1 MKLKWKVSII
11 ISLILVIFS
20 SLLGT
25 IIYIKVTGLINRN
38 IAKELDSNS
47 NIGMIVLD
55 KKYPGD
61 WNVIDGK
68 LYKGNVLINED
79 FSIVDEIKDKT
90 NIYAT
95 LFLGETRI
103 VTNIKDQNGKR
114 SVGTKASEEVINAV
128 LKSGQSYVGKVNI
141 QGIEAEGHYVPLRDS
156 SGRIIGMW
164 FVGISYEEVSKEL
177 STLTFYIIL
186 LSLSMI
192 FIGILISIFISR
204 YVTKDLEIIQKDVN
218 FFAQGN
224 LSIKMHEKI
233 LKRKDEIGY
242 IGKTIEGMQNG
253 IKGIV
258 TDVLKETDII
268 GENIDKTNIQLNKLH
283 TDVEII
289 SAITEELSAGLEE
302 TAASA
307 HEMNESAMRIE
318 GFVENTTEKSKEG
331 KEAAVKIKLR
341 AEELKLK
348 ALNSEEMAKNI
359 YDKTQQSIINSI
371 EKSKSIEQI
380 KLLSDTIFNIASQ
393 TNLLSLNAAIES
405 ARAGEAGKGFSVVA
419 EEVRKLAESS
429 QEAAADI
436 QKVTKLVIESVDGLV
451 QDSKSMLEFMDNNV
465 LKDYETL
472 VEAGEKYNEDAV
484 FVEALVSDFLRTAQ
498 ELQNS
503 IKDIVKII
511 NEISSSAHDGAEGS
525 TNIAEKAILIV
536 DNINKLLLEAACTKE
551 SSDKLIHNVS
561 RFKI

>member
-11 ISLILVIFS
+11 ISLVLVIFS

-25 IIYIKVTGLINRN
+25 VIYVKVTGLIDMN
-38 IAKELDSNS
+38 IGKELDSNS
-47 NIGMIVLD
+47 NIGMVVLD
-55 KKYPGD
+55 KEYPGE
-61 WNVIDGK
+61 WKVLDGK
-68 LYKGNVLINED
+68 LYKGNAVINED
-79 FSIVDEIKDKT
+79 FSIVDEIKEKT
-90 NIYAT
+90 NMYAT
-95 LFLGETRI
+95 LFLGDTRI
-103 VTNIKDQNGKR
+103 VTNIKDENGKR
-114 SVGTKASEEVINAV
+114 SVGTKASEEVINTV
-128 LKSGQSYVGKVNI
+128 LKSGQTYIGKVSI

-156 SGRIIGMW
+156 SGKIIGMW
-164 FVGISYEEVSKEL
+164 FVGISYEEVSNEL
-177 STLTFYIIL
+177 TELAMYIGL
-186 LSLSMI
+186 LSVAMI
-192 FIGILISIFISR
+192 FIGILISIAISR
-204 YVTKDLEIIQKDVN
+204 YVTKDLEIIQKDIN
-218 FFAQGN
+218 FFAKGD
-224 LSIKMHEKI
+224 LSIKMHEKV

-268 GENIDKTNIQLNKLH
+268 GENIDKTNIELNKLH
-283 TDVEII
+283 TDVETI

-302 TAASA
+302 TAASS

-331 KEAAVKIKLR
+331 KEAAVKIKQR
-341 AEELKLK
+341 AEALKLK
-348 ALNSEEMAKNI
+348 ALNSEKMAKNI
-359 YDKTQQSIINSI
+359 YDKTQQSVINSI

-380 KLLSDTIFNIASQ
+380 KILSETIFNIASQ
-393 TNLLSLNAAIES
+393 TNLLALNAAIES
-405 ARAGEAGKGFSVVA
+405 ARAGEAGKGFSVVS

-451 QDSKSMLEFMDNNV
+451 LDSKSMLEFMDNNV

-472 VEAGEKYNEDAV
+472 VETGEKYNEDAV

-498 ELQNS
+498 ELQSS

-511 NEISSSAHDGAEGS
+511 NEISSAAHDGAEGS
-525 TNIAEKAILIV
+525 TNITEKAILIV
-536 DNINKLLLEAACTKE
+536 DNIDKLLSEAASTKE
-551 SSDKLIHNVS
+551 SSDRLIHNVS
-561 RFKI
+561 KFKI